1 MITALK
7 IPISLR
13 RFQLVAVTDKIIIP
27 RLIQR
32 EKIPIVLASLLD
44 GDVDALLDVK
54 QKPDS

>member
-44 GDVDALLDVK
+44 GDVDALLDVE

>member
-32 EKIPIVLASLLD
+32 EKIPIILASLLD
-44 GDVDALLDVK
+44 RDVDALLDVE